1 MKQNSETGAK
11 HMETW
16 YVIKVASKIN
26 REKKYPPTSYTGT
39 TRWSF
44 EKRRKLDPNLIE
56 YKKINSKLIRH
67 LNIKYEIKKS

>member
-39 TRWSF
+39 TR
-44 EKRRKLDPNLIE
+44 
-56 YKKINSKLIRH
+56 
-67 LNIKYEIKKS
+67 